1 MACAGPGVAAHQ
13 DVPVQADLHQQC
25 ARADQLADGRR
36 GHSRPDEAV
45 ARTAAGQMGQPSAG
59 EGQGVYY
66 ILQFLCSIL
75 NMTPLTI
82 DIYENSFMR

>member
-1 MACAGPGVAAHQ
+1 MACAGPGVAADQ

-45 ARTAAGQMGQPSAG
+45 ARTTAGQMGQPSAG
-59 EGQGVYY
+59 EGQRVHS
-66 ILQFLCSIL
+66 ILQVVCSI
-75 NMTPLTI
+75 I
-82 DIYENSFMR
+82 I